1 MATEL
6 LDVAPEH
13 RLESTAGAFQREPR
27 PQAEAGKL
35 PQGPLKIVHVFWLA
49 GMSCDGCSIAVV
61 GATNPS
67 VESLLAGA
75 VPLLPKMLLHHPV
88 LSVEAGHEFVRN
100 FELAWQGQLA
110 DPYVVVYEGSIA
122 DERIAAKTGGYWA
135 ALGVEKVNGQDRP
148 VPTAEWLTRLAPG
161 AAAVIAIGTCATWGG
176 VPAAF
181 GNVTGA
187 MSLMDF
193 LGADYR
199 SAFGLPVINVPGC
212 APIGDN
218 FMETVAAV
226 LLFLQGLGPLP
237 EFDELGRPAWLFKE
251 TVHRG
256 CSRAGYYEEGEFAR
270 DYGDKECLV
279 EIGCW
284 GPVVNCNIVERG
296 AINHMGGCMKAG
308 GVCIGC
314 TMPGF
319 PDRFSPFYKMPPG
332 AALSTSGAKL
342 TGLFIRPL
350 RRMTQE
356 FQNREPRWDQ
366 TEQVP
371 SGWGH
376 VPEPSKAQKIAHY
389 FYDRWRQRGVRG
401 KR

>member
-1 MATEL
+1 MNTQV

-13 RLESTAGAFQREPR
+13 RLESTAEEHDRL
-27 PQAEAGKL
+27 PQPQQGAGKL
-35 PQGPLKIVHVFWLA
+35 PQGPIKTVHVFWLA
-49 GMSCDGCSIAVV
+49 GMSCDGCSIAVL

-67 VESLLAGA
+67 VESMLAGA
-75 VPLLPKMLLHHPV
+75 VPALPKVLLHHPV

-100 FELAWQGQLA
+100 FELAWQGKLA

-122 DERIAAKTGGYWA
+122 DERIAAKTGGYWV
-135 ALGVEKVNGQDRP
+135 ALGVEKVDGRDRP
-148 VPTAEWLTRLAPG
+148 VPTSEWLTRLAPG

-218 FMETVAAV
+218 FMETVAAI

-256 CSRAGYYEEGEFAR
+256 CTRAGYYEEGTFAHE
-270 DYGDKECLV
+270 YGDKECLV
-279 EIGCW
+279 EVGCW
-284 GPVVNCNIVERG
+284 GPVVQCNIVERG

-319 PDRFSPFYKMPPG
+319 PDRFSPFYKTPPG
-332 AALSTSGAKL
+332 STLSTTASRSV
-342 TGLFIRPL
+342 GLFTRPL
-350 RRMTQE
+350 RRITQQFLNME
-356 FQNREPRWDQ
+356 KRW
-366 TEQVP
+366 EKSEHIP
-371 SGWGH
+371 SGWGY
-376 VPEPSKAQKIAHY
+376 VETPSTTRKVMHY
-389 FYDRWRQRGVRG
+389 FYDVWRHVGAKG